1 MCQYCEETKEREEID
16 NNGEIIIKINNQMG
30 NNLEI
35 NYYHFGTKVNRYIPI
50 AFCPMCGRLVNKEVL
65 EDIKKSIEDPKC
77 GGVARVNAAMPV
89 FNEIGIDIQG
99 EINKAIEKSMFDRR
113 KLYAGRIMR

>member
-1 MCQYCEETKEREEID
+1 MCKYCEETKERAEID
-16 NNGEIIIKINNQMG
+16 NNGEIKIKINEQMG

-35 NYYHFGTKVNRYIPI
+35 NYYFGTKVGRYIPI

-77 GGVARVNAAMPV
+77 GVDVAVPV
-89 FNEIGIDIQG
+89 CNEIKLDMQE
-99 EINKAIEKSMFDRR
+99 EINRAIEKSIFDRR
-113 KLYAGRIMR
+113 KLYAKGIII

>member
-1 MCQYCEETKEREEID
+1 MCKYCEETKERAEID
-16 NNGEIIIKINNQMG
+16 NNGEIKIKINEQMG

-35 NYYHFGTKVNRYIPI
+35 NYYYFGTKVGRYIPI

-77 GGVARVNAAMPV
+77 GVNAAIPV
-89 FNEIGIDIQG
+89 CNEIKLDMQE
-99 EINKAIEKSMFDRR
+99 EINKAIEKSMFDIS
-113 KLYAGRIMR
+113 KLDNNFMQGGML